1 MKYYNTSNPLEKQQ
15 FLLRA
20 SKLAEGGKVVG
31 LGERRPQRTLN
42 QNAYLWLILGYW
54 ASQTGYTKNEAEAIY
69 KEINKDTYFIVKEIY
84 GEQVTYIR
92 HTYELDTKEMTLS
105 IDRFRNWSANNDA
118 CPVYIPAPN
127 ESYYF
132 LEMEMEIDKVKEYLY

>member
-20 SKLAEGGKVVG
+20 NKLAEGGKVVG
-31 LGERRPQRTLN
+31 LGEKRPQRTQN

-54 ASQTGYTKNEAEAIY
+54 ATQTGYTKNEAEAIY
-69 KEINKDTYFIVKEIY
+69 KEINKEVYYIVKEIN
-84 GEQVTYIR
+84 GRQITYIR
-92 HTYELDTKEMTLS
+92 HTYELTTKEMTET
-105 IDRFRNWSANNDA
+105 IDKFRNWSSMNDA
-118 CPVYIPAPN
+118 CPVYLPAPN

-132 LEMEMEIDKVKEYLY
+132 AEMEMEIERMKEYL

>member
-31 LGERRPQRTLN
+31 LGERRPQRSLK
-42 QNAYLWLILGYW
+42 QNDYLWLILGYW
-54 ASQTGYTKNEAEAIY
+54 ASQTGYTKVEAEAIY
-69 KEINKDTYFIVKEIY
+69 KEVNRDIYYVVKEIQ
-84 GEQVTYIR
+84 GRRIAHIK

-105 IDRFRNWSANNDA
+105 IDRFRNWSAMNEA

-132 LEMEMEIDKVKEYLY
+132 LDMEMEIDKVKEYLY